1 MGLEPLWSRE
11 PDTACRVRR
20 QQSGVDSDVEHLAK
34 DGEAALH
41 ARGSKSLR
49 EQVHPRLDLF
59 VGDLDEPGSS
69 EFGQHIVIEHH
80 PVSCSRRGAVSR
92 ARLPPCLDDRF
103 DARATPHGRDETA
116 TRGVTSRLCDRIE
129 SFLSGRIGPESHL
142 PAEV

>member
-1 MGLEPLWSRE
+1 MGLEPLWSRA
-11 PDTACRVRR
+11 PNTAGGVRR
-20 QQSGVDSDVEHLAK
+20 QKSGVDSEVEHLAK

-59 VGDLDEPGSS
+59 VGDLDEPSPS
-69 EFGQHIVIEHH
+69 EFGQHVVIEHN
-80 PVSCSRRGAVSR
+80 PVSCSCRGAVSL
-92 ARLPPCLDDRF
+92 ARLPPRLDDRF
-103 DARATPHGRDETA
+103 DTGATPHGRDETA